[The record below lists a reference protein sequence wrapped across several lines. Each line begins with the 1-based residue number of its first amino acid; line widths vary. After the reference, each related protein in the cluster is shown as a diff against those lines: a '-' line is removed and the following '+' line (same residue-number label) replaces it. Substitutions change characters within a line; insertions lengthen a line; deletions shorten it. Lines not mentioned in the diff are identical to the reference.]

1 MIRVSLPFHLRSLA
15 NVEREV
21 KLEVAGEPTFAA
33 VLEELESQ
41 YPMLQGTIRD
51 HVSKER
57 RPFIRFFACGQDFSH
72 QPTDT
77 PLPDCVRDG
86 REPLRIVGA
95 MSGG

>member
-1 MIRVSLPFHLRSLA
+1 MIRVRLPFHLRSLA

-21 KLEVAGEPTFAA
+21 ELDVAGEPTFAA
-33 VLEELESQ
+33 VLDELESL
-41 YPMLQGTIRD
+41 YPMLQGTIRE

-72 QPTDT
+72 HPPET

>member
-1 MIRVSLPFHLRSLA
+1 MIRVSLPFHLRNLA

-21 KLEVAGEPTFAA
+21 VLEVAGQATIATTLDA
-33 VLEELESQ
+33 LEAQ

-72 QPTDT
+72 HPVET
-77 PLPDCVRDG
+77 PLPDCVREG
-86 REPLRIVGA
+86 KEPLRIVGA

>member
-1 MIRVSLPFHLRSLA
+1 MIRVSLPFHLRSMA

-21 KLEVAGEPTFAA
+21 ELDVAGEPTFAA
-33 VLEELESQ
+33 VLDELERE
-41 YPMLQGTIRD
+41 YPMLQGTIRE

-72 QPTDT
+72 HPPETV
-77 PLPDCVRDG
+77 LPDCILDG

>member
-1 MIRVSLPFHLRSLA
+1 M
-15 NVEREV
+15 
-21 KLEVAGEPTFAA
+21 LEVIGQLTFAA
-33 VLEELESQ
+33 TLDQLERD

-72 QPTDT
+72 DSPETL
-77 PLPDCVRDG
+77 LPECVLDG